1 VCQPRSAAVGPGSA
15 PPSPRSRLR
24 SSSTHGWRGQTE
36 MSGRDTADWRRL
48 QVTDGLFRAREESDS
63 AGRGGE
69 ADGGGAPS
77 PAAGP
82 RAGSEP
88 DCAERGRAGEEGEE
102 SERRPS
108 FPDPPSPDPPS
119 PDPPSQAPPQ
129 PRSRRR
135 RAMAGEPGWPWTS
148 RAVDREVP
156 QPQPLTLLEASAAAR
171 GCPLHHRDGRGR
183 DDFSDCKKWVNCSG
197 WEIVWEPGCKVG
209 ADTAGSVDTT
219 GGSCAGTW
227 QPGSGRDAIG
237 GSLAVVSCVESARST
252 RDLLRPR
259 LPDPGV

>member
-1 VCQPRSAAVGPGSA
+1 MTGVPTT
-15 PPSPRSRLR
+15 LR
-24 SSSTHGWRGQTE
+24 SGGAGERTAFAEVAIAELVNPRVAGPNRDERPRHGRLEAAPGDGRFVSGTGGIRFGRKGGR
-36 MSGRDTADWRRL
+36 SGRRWGAQPGGRPSRGKRA
-48 QVTDGLFRAREESDS
+48 GLCGTGP
-63 AGRGGE
+63 GRGG
-69 ADGGGAPS
+69 GGGER
-77 PAAGP
+77 AASEFSRPPQP
-82 RAGSEP
+82 R
-88 DCAERGRAGEEGEE
+88 
-102 SERRPS
+102 
-108 FPDPPSPDPPS
+108 
-119 PDPPSQAPPQ
+119 PPQ

-135 RAMAGEPGWPWTS
+135 RSMAGEPGWPWTR

>member
-1 VCQPRSAAVGPGSA
+1 MTGVPTTLRSGGAGERTAFAEVAIAELVNPRVAGPIRGER
-15 PPSPRSRLR
+15 PRDSRLDVASGDGR
-24 SSSTHGWRGQTE
+24 FVSGTGGIRFGRKGGR
-36 MSGRDTADWRRL
+36 SGRRWGAQPGGRPSRGKRA
-48 QVTDGLFRAREESDS
+48 GLCGTGP
-63 AGRGGE
+63 GRGG
-69 ADGGGAPS
+69 GGGERAASEFSRPPPARLTTAEGDGRGAGLAVDQPRRRSGSPS
-77 PAAGP
+77 PH
-82 RAGSEP
+82 
-88 DCAERGRAGEEGEE
+88 
-102 SERRPS
+102 
-108 FPDPPSPDPPS
+108 
-119 PDPPSQAPPQ
+119 
-129 PRSRRR
+129 
-135 RAMAGEPGWPWTS
+135 
-148 RAVDREVP
+148 
-156 QPQPLTLLEASAAAR
+156 PLTLLEASAAAR

>member
-1 VCQPRSAAVGPGSA
+1 M
-15 PPSPRSRLR
+15 R
-24 SSSTHGWRGQTE
+24 SSSTRGWRGQSE
-36 MSGRDTADWRRL
+36 VSGRETADWTWPH
-48 QVTDGLFRAREESDS
+48 VMDGLFRAREESDS

-69 ADGGGAPS
+69 ADGSGPPS

-88 DCAERGRAGEEGEE
+88 DCAERGRAGEQGEE
-102 SERRPS
+102 SERRPG
-108 FPDPPSPDPPS
+108 FPAP
-119 PDPPSQAPPQ
+119 PPSQAHDGGGRWQGSRVGSGPAGLSLGKSCGLN
-129 PRSRRR
+129 PR
-135 RAMAGEPGWPWTS
+135 A
-148 RAVDREVP
+148 
-156 QPQPLTLLEASAAAR
+156 LLEASSAAR
-171 GCPLHHRDGRGR
+171 GCPLHPRGERGR

-237 GSLAVVSCVESARST
+237 GSLAVVSSVESARST